1 MVLDHICVDS
11 DPIRIFS
18 SLNKDQRQI
27 DFQSATDQ
35 NQARANKIC
44 TINIATI

>member
-35 NQARANKIC
+35 NQAQANKIC